1 MFNLGETNSLSSWEL
16 AMIARDLKRTRTRRF
31 LGLDHHIFLK
41 KINETANEKNIKFS
55 NERII
60 TWECETDLLIA
71 YDFSLSESISSFPKN
86 HKLELGIY
94 SKNYFR
100 RELIFY
106 LGISRIDSLHGMIP
120 YKIVIDKYPIKNT
133 ENVFLSTFGEIKYI
147 AKNHIN
153 NVINKLQHT
162 FPKENQVNYLLLESG
177 KRALTP
183 WLSVGKLYKKM
194 NIRTEP
200 TQFDLLMLQGK
211 EVRENK
217 KINLQMDCMYEFFNL
232 CHFNQMQ

>member
-1 MFNLGETNSLSSWEL
+1 MINLGETNSLSSWEL
-16 AMIARDLKRTRTRRF
+16 AMISRDIKQTRTRRF
-31 LGLDHHIFLK
+31 LGLDHNIFVQKL
-41 KINETANEKNIKFS
+41 NETAQEKNFKLT

-60 TWECETDLLIA
+60 TWEAERDLLIS
-71 YDFSLSESISSFPKN
+71 YDLSLTESYNGIPKN
-86 HKLELGIY
+86 HKLELGIH

-106 LGISRIDSLHGMIP
+106 IGISRIDSLHGMIP
-120 YKIVIDKYPIKNT
+120 YRIIINKYPIKNT
-133 ENVFLSTFGEIKYI
+133 ENVFLSTFGEIRYI
-147 AKNHIN
+147 IKNHIN
-153 NVINKLQHT
+153 NVIYKLQHT
-162 FPKENQVNYLLLESG
+162 FPNENQINFLLLESG
-177 KRALTP
+177 KRLLTP

-217 KINLQMDCMYEFFNL
+217 KINLQMNCMYEFFNL
-232 CHFNQMQ
+232 CHFSQT